1 MENHQNHKREEEV
14 DSTRDTRQMI
24 PWKIQANESNGIRCK
39 KREEA
44 VNSSLE
50 QEEELRIQFFPISYD
65 SSSFGFESRAM

>member
-1 MENHQNHKREEEV
+1 MEFDAR
-14 DSTRDTRQMI
+14 
-24 PWKIQANESNGIRCK
+24 
-39 KREEA
+39 REEA